1 VVRNVLDN
9 ADRYAISVVTIKV
22 HNAETRAILTID
34 DDGPPV
40 PAPDRE
46 RIFERFVRLDES
58 RSREQGGSG
67 LGLAIAAAV
76 MAAHNGSIRTSEA
89 PGGGCRFE
97 MVFPHNA
104 PAAAPAAETGV
115 GTGAGTGAG
124 TKIAGTKSPGKKVSR

>member
-1 VVRNVLDN
+1 
-9 ADRYAISVVTIKV
+9 VTVTV
-22 HNAETRAILTID
+22 HNAETQATITID

-76 MAAHNGSIRTSEA
+76 MAAHHGSIRTSEA

-97 MVFPHNA
+97 LLFPH
-104 PAAAPAAETGV
+104 AAPAAETPAAPKV
-115 GTGAGTGAG
+115 
-124 TKIAGTKSPGKKVSR
+124 SGKKISRLA